1 VSVFEL
7 TDADRAAA
15 AEHVRFAEREAA
27 KTGLPADTPLRPV
40 DQVAVIGAG
49 TMGGGIAMA
58 LANAGLPVVLVDA
71 DAAAL
76 ERGLQRVRANYDTS
90 VQRGKLTPE
99 AVAERM
105 ARIRGTNNLADAG
118 GPDGADL
125 FIEAVF
131 EDMALKQRLFRE
143 LDAIAKAGAI
153 LATNTSG
160 LDINEI
166 AAATRRPQD
175 VVGAHFFSPANV
187 MRLLEVVRTD
197 ATAADVV
204 VTLMA
209 LGRRIG
215 KVAVLARI
223 WPGFIGNALFRQY
236 NRDAHFLVED
246 GALPHEVDATLTKF
260 GYAMGIF
267 AVHDMAGNDVGYPTR
282 KAQMATRP
290 TDRRWND
297 LILKL
302 VEMGRLG
309 QKSGQGWYRYEAGDR
324 RPQRDPELEA
334 WIVEESARMGISAGH
349 RRGGDPGA
357 LPLRHGQRR
366 RAAAGARHCI
376 AAQRHRHRLPDR
388 LRLSRRARRADGHG
402 RPHRPAQGAGRHPP
416 PARRARLLVAARAA
430 AGAAGGRGAQL
441 CGSAAR
447 RRLMPPQ
454 LKARITTWG
463 SRSIR
468 LSSTSAGP

>member
-1 VSVFEL
+1 MSVFDL
-7 TDADRAAA
+7 TEADRAAA

-40 DQVAVIGAG
+40 NQVAVIGAG

-71 DAAAL
+71 DAAGL
-76 ERGLQRVRANYDTS
+76 ERGLKRVQANYDTS
-90 VQRGKLTPE
+90 VKRGKLSPE

-105 ARIRGTNNLADAG
+105 ARIRGTTSLADAG
-118 GPDGADL
+118 GPEGADL

-143 LDAIAKAGAI
+143 LDAIAKPGAI

-160 LDINEI
+160 LDITEI
-166 AAATRRPQD
+166 AAVTSRPRD

-187 MRLLEVVRTD
+187 MRLLEVVRTQD
-197 ATAADVV
+197 TSPEVIA
-204 VTLMA
+204 TLMA
-209 LGRRIG
+209 LGQRIG

-236 NRDAHFLVED
+236 NREAHFLVED
-246 GALPHEVDATLTKF
+246 GALPHEVDAALTKF

-290 TDRRWND
+290 SDRRWND
-297 LILKL
+297 IILKL

-334 WIVEESARMGISAGH
+334 WIVAESARMGIT
-349 RRGGDPGA
+349 RRPIGEEEILERCLYGMVNEG
-357 LPLRHGQRR
+357 
-366 RAAAGARHCI
+366 
-376 AAQRHRHRLPDR
+376 
-388 LRLSRRARRADGHG
+388 
-402 RPHRPAQGAGRHPP
+402 
-416 PARRARLLVAARAA
+416 ARLLEHGIALRPSDIDIVYLTGYGFPAAQGGPMHMADRIGLPKVLAA
-430 AGAAGGRGAQL
+430 M
-441 CGSAAR
+441 
-447 RRLMPPQ
+447 RRLHAEHGFWWQPAPLLEQ
-454 LKARITTWG
+454 LVAEGRSFADLQG
-463 SRSIR
+463 SRHPV
-468 LSSTSAGP
+468 A

>member
-197 ATAADVV
+197 ASAADVV

-236 NRDAHFLVED
+236 NREAHFLVED

-334 WIVEESARMGISAGH
+334 WIVAESARMGI
-349 RRGGDPGA
+349 
-357 LPLRHGQRR
+357 QRR
-366 RAAAGARHCI
+366 PIGEEEILERCLYGMVNE
-376 AAQRHRHRLPDR
+376 
-388 LRLSRRARRADGHG
+388 G
-402 RPHRPAQGAGRHPP
+402 
-416 PARRARLLVAARAA
+416 ARLLEHGIALRPSDIDIVYLTGYGFPAAQGGPMAMADRIGLPKVLAAIRRLHAEHGFWWQPAPLLEQLVAEGRSFADLQR
-430 AGAAGGRGAQL
+430 AGG
-441 CGSAAR
+441 
-447 RRLMPPQ
+447 
-454 LKARITTWG
+454 
-463 SRSIR
+463 
-468 LSSTSAGP
+468 